1 MLLQSCGGL
10 NNLPI
15 TAVEL
20 SETTQELNNQDYF
33 GQVSNKQ
40 LVSKEGYAVTIL
52 QKKKEEQLQAKVI
65 EKKWKFE

>member
-1 MLLQSCGGL
+1 LLLQSCGGL